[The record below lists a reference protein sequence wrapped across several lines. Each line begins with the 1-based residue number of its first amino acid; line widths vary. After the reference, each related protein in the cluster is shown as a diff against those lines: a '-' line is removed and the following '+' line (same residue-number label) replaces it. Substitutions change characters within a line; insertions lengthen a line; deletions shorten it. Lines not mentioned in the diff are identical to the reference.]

1 MQIEVWSDVVCP
13 WCFIGK
19 RRLERALVDTGLSDV
34 EVVHRAFQLD
44 PHATT
49 EGRRTV
55 EVIASKYGT
64 DVAGAEQMMGQVTAV
79 ARGEGLSYQLLDT
92 TSGNTELAHEVLLW
106 AQDQDHDNNHHRGQ
120 ELLERLYSAYFER
133 AEPIF
138 TLDEILP
145 HVEAVGLDVDEARAA
160 IDSGVY
166 RARVAEDGDLA
177 RQFGANGVPFFVFHR
192 RYGISGAQP
201 LEAFVQ
207 TLLEASSTGTDG

>member
-19 RRLERALVDTGLSDV
+19 RRLEHALADSGLTDV

-64 DVAGAEQMMGQVTAV
+64 DVAGAEEMMGQVTKV
-79 ARGEGLSYQLLDT
+79 ALGEGLAYRLLDT
-92 TSGNTELAHEVLLW
+92 TSGNTELAHELLLW
-106 AQDQDHDNNHHRGQ
+106 AQDQGRGQ

-133 AEPIF
+133 AEPVF
-138 TLDEILP
+138 TREELLP
-145 HVEAVGLDVDEARAA
+145 HVAAVGLDVEEARAA
-160 IDSGVY
+160 IVSGVY
-166 RARVAEDGDLA
+166 RARVAEDVDLA
-177 RQFGANGVPFFVFHR
+177 RQFGANGVPFFVFDR

-207 TLLEASSTGTDG
+207 TLREASAAGN